1 MPEYSVSFL
10 IYGNQYRQEWK
21 ECISLAKIHIKIDR
35 IETRRLCL
43 RGFREEDWQAVH
55 AYSTDPEVVQYVP
68 GEFPAEEETRA
79 IVRLWMDGQTDEPP
93 RYDFAVTVRPD
104 DFVIG
109 WCCLQIS
116 SGDRR
121 VGELMYV
128 LNRNFWKHGYA
139 SEAAQAM
146 VDYGFS
152 KLQLHRIYATCRPEN
167 TGSWHVLEKLG
178 MRREGLLRENVW
190 IRGSWWDSYLY
201 AIVDDEWKTQKN
213 SS

>member
-1 MPEYSVSFL
+1 M
-10 IYGNQYRQEWK
+10 
-21 ECISLAKIHIKIDR
+21 
-35 IETRRLCL
+35 IETHRLCL

-55 AYSTDPEVVQYVP
+55 TYSTDPEVLRYVP
-68 GEFPAEEETRA
+68 GDFPSEEETRH
-79 IVRLWMDGQTDEPP
+79 IIRCWTNGQTDDPP
-93 RYDFAVTVRPD
+93 HYDFAVTVHLD

-116 SGDRR
+116 SGDPR

-128 LNRNFWKHGYA
+128 FNRNFWKQGYA
-139 SEAAQAM
+139 TEAAQAI

-167 TGSWHVLEKLG
+167 IGSWHVLEKVG
-178 MRREGLLRENVW
+178 MQREGLLRENIW
-190 IRGSWWDSYLY
+190 IRGSWRNSYLY
-201 AIVDDEWKTQKN
+201 AMVDSEWKAQKN